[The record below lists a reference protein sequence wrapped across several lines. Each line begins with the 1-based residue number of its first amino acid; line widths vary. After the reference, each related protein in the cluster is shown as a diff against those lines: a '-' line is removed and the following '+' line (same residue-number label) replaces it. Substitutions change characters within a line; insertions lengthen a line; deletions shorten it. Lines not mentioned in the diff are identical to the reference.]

1 MVVMKIIIG
10 IIIALSSL
18 CYAKERPSVL
28 LYNVTDDKHVYN
40 DNINVTRPIASITK
54 LMTAMVTL
62 NYDKNLSR
70 QLMLSSKAGS
80 SLPRQKYSRSDLL
93 YAMLVKSDNAAAE
106 TLAEDYP
113 GGRKA
118 FIKAMND
125 TARQNQLSAKFND
138 PSGLSRNNVATAS
151 DVATLFDLASGY
163 WLIRDTS
170 ILKQVT
176 IDAKFKKKVRKI
188 VLNNTNRPVL
198 FEFDNVIVS
207 KTGYT
212 NSAGW
217 CVGLVV
223 MKENKKYVVVIL
235 GAKSKKQRLDIVDE
249 VLYNYVVDID
259 LVK

>member
-1 MVVMKIIIG
+1 MKIIVG
-10 IIIALSSL
+10 IVIALSSL
-18 CYAKERPSVL
+18 CYAAERPSVL

-62 NYDKNLSR
+62 DYDKNLSR
-70 QLMLSSKAGS
+70 QLMLSTKVGG
-80 SLPRQKYSRSDLL
+80 SLPRQKYSRLDLL
-93 YAMLVKSDNAAAE
+93 HAMLVRSDNAAAE

-113 GGRKA
+113 GGRKG

-125 TARQNQLSAKFND
+125 TARQHQMSMTFYD
-138 PSGLSRNNVATAS
+138 PSGLSRNNRGTAS

-163 WLIRDTS
+163 WVIRDTS
-170 ILKQVT
+170 VLRQVA

-207 KTGYT
+207 KTGFT
-212 NSAGW
+212 NPAGW

-223 MKENKKYVVVIL
+223 MKEDKKYVVVIL

-249 VLYNYVVDID
+249 VLYNYVVDTEVI
-259 LVK
+259 K

>member
-1 MVVMKIIIG
+1 MKIIVG
-10 IIIALSSL
+10 IMMALSSL
-18 CYAKERPSVL
+18 CYAAQRPSVL

-62 NYDKNLSR
+62 DYDKNLTR
-70 QLMLSSKAGS
+70 KLMLSSRVGG
-80 SLPRQKYSRSDLL
+80 SLPKQQYTRFDLL
-93 YAMLVKSDNAAAE
+93 HAMLVRSDNAAAE

-125 TARQNQLSAKFND
+125 TAKQHGMSAKFYD
-138 PSGLSRNNVATAS
+138 PSGLSRNNTGTAS

-163 WLIRDTS
+163 WVIRDTS
-170 ILKQVT
+170 TLKQVV

-188 VLNNTNRPVL
+188 ILNNTNRPVL

-207 KTGYT
+207 KTGFT
-212 NSAGW
+212 NPAGW

-223 MKENKKYVVVIL
+223 MKEDKKYVVVIL

-249 VLYNYVVDID
+249 VLYNYVVDIEV
-259 LVK
+259 VK

>member
-1 MVVMKIIIG
+1 MLMKIIVG
-10 IIIALSSL
+10 IVLALSSL
-18 CYAKERPSVL
+18 CYAAQRPSVL
-28 LYNVTDDKHVYN
+28 LFNVTEDKHIYN

-62 NYDKNLSR
+62 DYDKNLSR
-70 QLMLSSKAGS
+70 HLMLSTRVGG
-80 SLPRQKYSRSDLL
+80 SLPRQKYSRLDLIN
-93 YAMLVKSDNAAAE
+93 AMLVRSDNAAAE

-125 TARQNQLSAKFND
+125 HARQMQLSAKFAD
-138 PSGLSRNNVATAS
+138 PTGLSRQNTGTAS
-151 DVATLFDLASGY
+151 DVASLFDVASGY
-163 WLIRDTS
+163 WVIRDAS
-170 ILKQVT
+170 VQKQVV

-188 VLNNTNRPVL
+188 VLDNTNKPIL

-207 KTGYT
+207 KTGFT
-212 NSAGW
+212 NPAGW

-223 MKENKKYVVVIL
+223 VKDNKKYVVVVL
-235 GAKSKKQRLDIVDE
+235 GAKSKRKRADAIDE

-259 LVK
+259 VVK

>member
-1 MVVMKIIIG
+1 MKIIVG
-10 IIIALSSL
+10 IAIALSSL
-18 CYAKERPSVL
+18 CYAAERPSVL
-28 LYNVTDDKHVYN
+28 LYNVTDDTHVYN

-62 NYDKNLSR
+62 DYDKNLSR
-70 QLMLSSKAGS
+70 HLMLSTKVGG
-80 SLPRQKYSRSDLL
+80 SLPRQKYSRLDLL
-93 YAMLVKSDNAAAE
+93 HAMLVRSDNAAAE

-125 TARQNQLSAKFND
+125 TAKQHGMSAKFYD
-138 PSGLSRNNVATAS
+138 PSGLSRNNTGTAS

-163 WLIRDTS
+163 WVIRDTS
-170 ILKQVT
+170 TLKQVA

-188 VLNNTNRPVL
+188 ILNNTNRPVL

-207 KTGYT
+207 KTGFT
-212 NSAGW
+212 NPAGW

-223 MKENKKYVVVIL
+223 MKEEKKYVVVIL

-249 VLYNYVVDID
+249 VLYNYVVDIEV
-259 LVK
+259 VK

>member
-1 MVVMKIIIG
+1 MKIVIG
-10 IIIALSSL
+10 IVIALSSF
-18 CYAKERPSVL
+18 CYAAERPSVL

-62 NYDKNLSR
+62 DYDKNLNR
-70 QLMLSSKAGS
+70 QLMLSTKVGG
-80 SLPRQKYSRSDLL
+80 SLPIQKYSRLDLL
-93 YAMLVKSDNAAAE
+93 HAMLVRSDNAAAE

-125 TARQNQLSAKFND
+125 HAREYQLSAKFSD
-138 PSGLSRNNVATAS
+138 PTGLSSNNTATAN
-151 DVATLFDLASGY
+151 DVASMFNIASGY
-163 WLIRDTS
+163 WVIRDTS
-170 ILKQVT
+170 ILKQVA

-207 KTGYT
+207 KTGFT
-212 NSAGW
+212 NPAGW

-223 MKENKKYVVVIL
+223 TKEDKKYVVVIL

-249 VLYNYVVDID
+249 VLYNYVVDTEVI
-259 LVK
+259 K